1 MNDMAC
7 LAVHELE
14 CIRGDRLL
22 FSGLDFELHAGE
34 LLHVLGTNGSGKTS
48 LLRILCGLLPA
59 ENGEIRWCGR
69 PVAEQRAA
77 YLQDLAYLGHHPG
90 IKGELTPLENLHLLR
105 HLYRI
110 RPDADPAALL
120 TEAGLG
126 RHLDVPARTL
136 SAGQRQRIGLT
147 RLRLQQA
154 RLWIL
159 DEPFTSLDVEGV
171 AWVEGLLEAHL
182 QTGGLAV
189 LTSHQSLQRVANVRT
204 LCLTSC

>member
-1 MNDMAC
+1 MNDTAY
-7 LAVHELE
+7 LAVRDLE

-22 FSGLDFELHAGE
+22 FSGLNFQLQAGE
-34 LLHVLGTNGSGKTS
+34 LLHVLGANGSGKTS

-59 ENGEIRWCGR
+59 ESGEIHWCGR
-69 PVAEQRAA
+69 PVTEQPHTYR
-77 YLQDLAYLGHHPG
+77 QDLAYLGHHPG
-90 IKGELTPLENLHLLR
+90 IKGELTPLENLFLLR

-110 RPDADPAALL
+110 RTDADPERLL
-120 TEAGLG
+120 REAGLG

-159 DEPFTSLDVEGV
+159 DEPFTSLDVDGI
-171 AWVEGLLEAHL
+171 AWVEALLESHL
-182 QTGGLAV
+182 QVGGLVV
-189 LTSHQSLQRVANVRT
+189 LTSHQPLQRITRIRT
-204 LCLTSC
+204 LTLGN